1 MYMNMFGSSPLS
13 SFLQGCN
20 PTMEM
25 FETRI
30 CITNRTVGWNKAIW
44 TNENKNAAAEKL
56 NAKHSSIIPKV
67 METILYKSYQYTST
81 QLDARLLVVRLSSC
95 QLLVNNQFNLK
106 FNLKFKNFI
115 HKTTYI
121 LCIDQLKI
129 TKNNSTG
136 WYNYMG
142 TNTSLRRCTN
152 KGKVWLPS
160 FCVLVQMNCG
170 GVM

>member
-1 MYMNMFGSSPLS
+1 
-13 SFLQGCN
+13 
-20 PTMEM
+20 
-25 FETRI
+25 
-30 CITNRTVGWNKAIW
+30 
-44 TNENKNAAAEKL
+44 
-56 NAKHSSIIPKV
+56 